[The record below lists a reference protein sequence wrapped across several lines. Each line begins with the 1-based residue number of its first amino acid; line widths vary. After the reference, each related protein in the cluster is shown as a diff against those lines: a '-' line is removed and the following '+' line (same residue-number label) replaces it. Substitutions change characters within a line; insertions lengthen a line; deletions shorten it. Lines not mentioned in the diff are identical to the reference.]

1 MPETTRIG
9 CGFLLAQNA
18 REHPIELAW
27 IEKQALAGR
36 AKIELGIFDNHCL
49 EMASAAA
56 RTLAA
61 TLTKIQIMNG
71 IERFGDAVRVF
82 ACSQQ
87 AVQRPTA
94 NPGA

>member
-1 MPETTRIG
+1 MPEATRIG
-9 CGFLLAQNA
+9 CGFPLTQNA
-18 REHPIELAW
+18 REHAIELAW
-27 IEKQALAGR
+27 IKKQAFAGR
-36 AKIELGIFDNHCL
+36 AEIKLGTFDNHCL

-61 TLTKIQIMNG
+61 TLVKIQIVNG

-82 ACSQQ
+82 ACGQQ
-87 AVQRPTA
+87 AVQRLTA